1 MDFASYKDWDKVLDI
16 FLDETNGSIFYRE
29 AYHFKN
35 EVDTTRLVH
44 CRKIRRYLKQWIDSR
59 RDNVICDEILSEA
72 IRNQGNDA
80 FQNPRT
86 VDIAAALYT
95 KAIYAAPLGTQA
107 IALAHGNRAAA
118 VYKLGQYEAA
128 YYDCEYALK
137 FDHPKRKMILMRQAT
152 CAQSLADA
160 SKLENCIEQLE
171 KLNLSER
178 EIADYKKS
186 LIDKRASPLPVP
198 SAKDELLPEKKQRIL
213 KTHRRGRYVVADE
226 SISENETIM
235 SEEPF
240 AFVPIVS
247 VDHDSIHYICDGCAE
262 SDIVPFPC
270 YGCRFAFYC
279 GPKCREKQE
288 PIHRFECSGN
298 KVNLFGEVG
307 IAYLALRC
315 LLVVFNS
322 LLEEVRQ
329 RKGSKTIQTAEE
341 LWPVILETGRDAS
354 LLCCYLIH
362 KTTFMEE
369 TRSARRQ
376 IMQSNSEWEIILAS
390 LLLRLINQMIC
401 NAHTIDQTIVK
412 GFTGDGFRLGYLSEA
427 AQNSPMFSAIYPRV
441 SLYNHA
447 CEPSFRNKFEKAKL
461 VVIASKDIDKGKE
474 IFNCYGPKWI
484 SDSRDERRSL
494 LRLQYGFTCNCVHCR
509 DSKDTGYFAY
519 NHVICKADG
528 CGGRFLLHQ
537 PCPSCGLAYDNR
549 FYARIIDSV
558 TVIENTIR
566 KYKYLHELF
575 WKMSCYLPRYTRL
588 RSSSAKFILSTFLR
602 SDNAIKYN
610 EKLTRR
616 MLSIAVDLA
625 ESAEKEYGC
634 YHIDYIYR
642 SSFLL
647 DLIAIRNQQGFEPV
661 PIEYDL
667 NKIKRAFNELPFKL
681 KKKFDNYFDLNI
693 I

>member
-1 MDFASYKDWDKVLDI
+1 MTFS
-16 FLDETNGSIFYRE
+16 
-29 AYHFKN
+29 
-35 EVDTTRLVH
+35 
-44 CRKIRRYLKQWIDSR
+44 SR
-59 RDNVICDEILSEA
+59 
-72 IRNQGNDA
+72 
-80 FQNPRT
+80 
-86 VDIAAALYT
+86 
-95 KAIYAAPLGTQA
+95 
-107 IALAHGNRAAA
+107 
-118 VYKLGQYEAA
+118 
-128 YYDCEYALK
+128 
-137 FDHPKRKMILMRQAT
+137 
-152 CAQSLADA
+152 
-160 SKLENCIEQLE
+160 
-171 KLNLSER
+171 
-178 EIADYKKS
+178 
-186 LIDKRASPLPVP
+186 
-198 SAKDELLPEKKQRIL
+198 L

-341 LWPVILETGRDAS
+341 LWPVILETGRDGELMGLCTNFEILDGKSDLLRYALTAS
-354 LLCCYLIH
+354 LLCCYLTH

-412 GFTGDGFRLGYLSEA
+412 GFTGDGFRVGYLSEA

-509 DSKDTGYFAY
+509 DSKDTGYVSNGSSQFKSHA
-519 NHVICKADG
+519 
-528 CGGRFLLHQ
+528 
-537 PCPSCGLAYDNR
+537 PNR
-549 FYARIIDSV
+549 YFSRYSRSLP
-558 TVIENTIR
+558 TI
-566 KYKYLHELF
+566 
-575 WKMSCYLPRYTRL
+575 M
-588 RSSSAKFILSTFLR
+588 
-602 SDNAIKYN
+602 
-610 EKLTRR
+610 
-616 MLSIAVDLA
+616 
-625 ESAEKEYGC
+625 
-634 YHIDYIYR
+634 
-642 SSFLL
+642 
-647 DLIAIRNQQGFEPV
+647 
-661 PIEYDL
+661 
-667 NKIKRAFNELPFKL
+667 
-681 KKKFDNYFDLNI
+681 
-693 I
+693 